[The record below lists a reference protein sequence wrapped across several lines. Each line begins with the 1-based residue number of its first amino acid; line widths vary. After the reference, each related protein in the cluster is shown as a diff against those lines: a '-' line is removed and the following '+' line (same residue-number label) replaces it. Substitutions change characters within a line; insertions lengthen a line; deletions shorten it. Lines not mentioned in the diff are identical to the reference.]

1 MKLDEHIKLW
11 NQTAIKIWDIRHVV
25 MQPGELLEDYLL
37 PSSGFIY
44 SVRGA
49 GHLKL
54 DGDEHEAQRF
64 HILHGGKGMRLDV
77 WAEEEFEY
85 YLLLYRAVYA
95 LPGNKELA
103 RLMERHQPFALQY
116 GFQPQEP
123 LPLLRPLDL
132 IRKAWQQAD
141 DLDRIQIKGLFYQ
154 FIHELLR
161 QMKTQGIKVSKP
173 DLVTQAIR
181 YIEDHFQ
188 EAITLESLGEKLNYS
203 SRHLSMRFKEHTG
216 ASPIHYLIQI
226 RVKRAAE
233 LLIGTDAALNEIA
246 LEVGYADVY
255 YFSRIFKKHTGLSP
269 VRFQER
275 ERNKRL
281 SEDRP
286 FIISE
291 KSIGMGKVRR
301 YIGNYD
307 NHYQYKRGGSV
318 RMKRNTTSGLAISL
332 LLTLTLLLG
341 ACSSGTANT
350 SANSAASASPS
361 NATESASPAQND
373 GGQASPAEAATRIV
387 STEKGDVEVPAEPKR
402 VVALYMLG
410 DVVAMGVK
418 PVGISDVYEGAA
430 FEQELAGIET
440 LGQWFEPNQEAVLAL
455 DPDLIIAP
463 SEDTYNKLHDIA
475 PTVYIPFDKM
485 TTDERMKMLGKVFG
499 KEQEVNTLMENFN
512 KKVEESKEKLKAAG
526 VYDKTVSIIEG
537 GKKEMSVIASK
548 QYGRG
553 SQIIYEYLGMK
564 APKVIQD
571 KIDVATVGD
580 GENVSLEVLPE
591 YMGDYIFRS
600 SWMGMD
606 DLSDNSIWNSI
617 PAVKEGRLVEI
628 EFGLAYYSDIYS
640 LDKQLDFIVEKLLE
654 GAPKA

>member
-11 NQTAIKIWDIRHVV
+11 NQAAIKIWDIRHVV

-49 GHLKL
+49 GYLKL

-64 HILHGGKGMRLDV
+64 HVLHGGKGMRLDV

-85 YLLLYRAVYA
+85 YLLLYRAVYV

-103 RLMERHQPFALQY
+103 RLMDRHQPFALQY

-123 LPLLRPLDL
+123 LPLLRPLDH
-132 IRKAWQQAD
+132 IREAWQNAD

-203 SRHLSMRFKEHTG
+203 TRHLSMRFKEHTG
-216 ASPIHYLIQI
+216 ASPIHYLIKI

-275 ERNKRL
+275 ERKKRL

-286 FIISE
+286 FILSE
-291 KSIGMGKVRR
+291 ISIGTGKLRR

-350 SANSAASASPS
+350 STNTGASASPTT
-361 NATESASPAQND
+361 ATESASPAQND
-373 GGQASPAEAATRIV
+373 SGQASPTEAATRII

-430 FEQELAGIET
+430 FEQELTGIAT
-440 LGQWFEPNQEAVLAL
+440 LGEWFEPNQEAVLAL

-463 SEDTYNKLHDIA
+463 SEDTYNKLRDIA

-537 GKKEMSVIASK
+537 GKKQMSVIASK

-600 SWMGMD
+600 SWTGMD

>member
-11 NQTAIKIWDIRHVV
+11 NQAAIKIWDIRHVV
-25 MQPGELLEDYLL
+25 MQPGELLKDYLL

-49 GHLKL
+49 GLLEL

-181 YIEDHFQ
+181 YMEDHFQ
-188 EAITLESLGEKLNYS
+188 EGITLETLGEKLNYS
-203 SRHLSMRFKEHTG
+203 PRHLSMRFKEHTG

-286 FIISE
+286 FILAEI
-291 KSIGMGKVRR
+291 SIGTGKLRR
-301 YIGNYD
+301 YIDNRD

-350 SANSAASASPS
+350 STNAGAAASPS
-361 NATESASPAQND
+361 NATESASPAQKD
-373 GGQASPAEAATRIV
+373 GGQASPAEAATRII

-402 VVALYMLG
+402 VVVLYMLG

-418 PVGISDVYEGAA
+418 PVGVSDVYEGAA
-430 FEQELAGIET
+430 FEQELAGIQT
-440 LGQWFEPNQEAVLAL
+440 LGKWFEPNPEAVLAL
-455 DPDLIIAP
+455 DPDLIITP
-463 SEDTYNKLHDIA
+463 SEETYNMLRDIA
-475 PTVYIPFDKM
+475 PTVFIQPFNDK
-485 TTDERMKMLGKVFG
+485 TTESRMNMLGKVFN
-499 KEQEVNTLMENFN
+499 KEQEVKTLLENFD

-537 GKKEMSVIASK
+537 GKKEMSVVASK
-548 QYGRG
+548 QFGRG

-571 KIDVATVGD
+571 IIDSGKGD
-580 GENVSLEVLPE
+580 NQVVSMEVLPE

-600 SWMGMD
+600 SYSGMD
-606 DLSDNSIWNSI
+606 DLSENTIWNSI
-617 PAVKEGRLVEI
+617 PAVKESRYVEI

-640 LDKQLDFIVEKLLE
+640 MNKQLDFIVEKLLE

>member
-11 NQTAIKIWDIRHVV
+11 NQAAIKIWDIRHVV
-25 MQPGELLEDYLL
+25 MQPGELLEDYML

-54 DGDEHEAQRF
+54 DGREHEAQRF
-64 HILHGGKGMRLDV
+64 HVLHGGKGMRLDV

-116 GFQPQEP
+116 GFLPEEP
-123 LPLLRPLDL
+123 LPLLRPLEL
-132 IRKAWQQAD
+132 IRKAWQNAD

-181 YIEDHFQ
+181 YMEEHFQ
-188 EAITLESLGEKLNYS
+188 EGITLETLGEKLNYS
-203 SRHLSMRFKEHTG
+203 PRHLSMRFKEHTG

-275 ERNKRL
+275 ERKKRL

-286 FIISE
+286 FILSE
-291 KSIGMGKVRR
+291 ISIGTGTLRR

-341 ACSSGTANT
+341 ACSSGAANT
-350 SANSAASASPS
+350 SSNAGASASPS
-361 NATESASPAQND
+361 NTTESASPAQND
-373 GGQASPAEAATRIV
+373 GGQASPAEAATRII

-440 LGQWFEPNQEAVLAL
+440 LGEWFEPNQEAVLAL

-463 SEDTYNKLHDIA
+463 SEDTYNKLHEIA

-485 TTDERMKMLGKVFG
+485 TTEERMNMLGKVFG
-499 KEQEVNTLMENFN
+499 KEQEVKTLMENFN

-537 GKKEMSVIASK
+537 GKKQMSVISSK

-571 KIDVATVGD
+571 KIDVATVGN

-591 YMGDYIFRS
+591 YTGDYIFRS

-617 PAVKEGRLVEI
+617 PAIKEGRLIEI

-654 GAPKA
+654 KAPKA